1 MSFPLIKRE
10 SEYTYEDYLNWPND
24 ERWELINGIAYD
36 MAPAPS
42 RTHQKISRELLT
54 IFNTFLSGKKCEVY
68 NAPFDVRLPESNE
81 SDNEIITVVQ
91 PDILV
96 VCDKSKL
103 DDKGCRGVPDLIIEI
118 LSPSTIHKDM
128 REKFFLY
135 ERVKVKEYWIVHPED
150 KTVMVF
156 MLEQDAK
163 YRKPDIYFDEDK
175 IRVGILDGFEVD
187 LKSVFKE

>member
-10 SEYTYEDYLNWPND
+10 SEYTYEDYLKWPDN
-24 ERWELINGIAYD
+24 ERCELINGIAYD
-36 MAPAPS
+36 IAPAPS
-42 RTHQKISRELLT
+42 RIHQKISRELLT

-81 SDNEIITVVQ
+81 SD
-91 PDILV
+91 
-96 VCDKSKL
+96 
-103 DDKGCRGVPDLIIEI
+103 
-118 LSPSTIHKDM
+118 
-128 REKFFLY
+128 
-135 ERVKVKEYWIVHPED
+135 
-150 KTVMVF
+150 TVMVF